1 MPPEAAIEGGE
12 DQGEVAPGFGP
23 GYFGL
28 LIWRGSPVQRPFRLG
43 RMDQLVKITIKD
55 LSFSYGSRR
64 ILEDLNV
71 VVGDSEVLSLV
82 GPNGSGKTTLIKC
95 IDRILKPKGTIL
107 LNGGVD
113 LQSLSR
119 QEVAKFIGYVP
130 QSTTSALTT
139 TVFDTV
145 LMGRRP
151 HMGWRVTEED
161 IDRVVDM
168 MKLLAVEEFAL
179 KDFSELSGGQKQ
191 RVLIARALC
200 QEPQVLLL
208 DEPTSNLDVKHQLE
222 ALDTIRS
229 IVKKT
234 EISAVMA
241 IHDLNLAARYSDTLV
256 MLKDGKIHAIGDPL
270 TLLTKENIRTIFGV
284 EAEVMRDLDRPYVVP
299 IRSLNGETV

>member
-1 MPPEAAIEGGE
+1 M
-12 DQGEVAPGFGP
+12 
-23 GYFGL
+23 
-28 LIWRGSPVQRPFRLG
+28 
-43 RMDQLVKITIKD
+43 VKITIKD
-55 LSFSYGSRR
+55 LSFSYSSRR

-130 QSTTSALTT
+130 QSTTSSLTT

-161 IDRVVDM
+161 IDRVVEM

-222 ALDTIRS
+222 ALDTVRS

-234 EISAVMA
+234 NISAVMA

-256 MLKDGKIHAIGDPL
+256 MLKEGRVHAIGDPL

-284 EAEVMRDLDRPYVVP
+284 EAVVMTDLDRPYVVP
-299 IRSLNGETV
+299 IRSLNGETL

>member
-1 MPPEAAIEGGE
+1 M
-12 DQGEVAPGFGP
+12 
-23 GYFGL
+23 
-28 LIWRGSPVQRPFRLG
+28 
-43 RMDQLVKITIKD
+43 VKITIKD

-113 LQSLSR
+113 LRSLSR

-130 QSTTSALTT
+130 QSTTSSLTT

-151 HMGWRVTEED
+151 HMGWRVTDED
-161 IDRVVDM
+161 IDSVVEM
-168 MKLLAVEEFAL
+168 MKLLHVEEFAL

-222 ALDTIRS
+222 ALDTVRS

-256 MLKDGKIHAIGDPL
+256 MLKDGKVHAVGDPF

-284 EAEVMRDLDRPYVVP
+284 EAEVMTDLDRPYVVP

>member
-1 MPPEAAIEGGE
+1 M
-12 DQGEVAPGFGP
+12 
-23 GYFGL
+23 
-28 LIWRGSPVQRPFRLG
+28 
-43 RMDQLVKITIKD
+43 VKITIKD

-95 IDRILKPKGTIL
+95 IDRILKPKGTVL

-130 QSTTSALTT
+130 QSTTSSLTT

-161 IDRVVDM
+161 IDRVVET
-168 MKLLAVEEFAL
+168 MKLLHVEEFAL

-222 ALDTIRS
+222 ALDTVRS

-234 EISAVMA
+234 NISAVMA

-256 MLKDGKIHAIGDPL
+256 MLKEGKVHAIGDPL

-284 EAEVMRDLDRPYVVP
+284 EAEVMTDLDRPYVVP
-299 IRSLNGETV
+299 IRSLNVEAI

>member
-1 MPPEAAIEGGE
+1 M
-12 DQGEVAPGFGP
+12 
-23 GYFGL
+23 
-28 LIWRGSPVQRPFRLG
+28 
-43 RMDQLVKITIKD
+43 VKITIKD

-95 IDRILKPKGTIL
+95 IDRILKPKGTVL

-130 QSTTSALTT
+130 QSTTSSLTT

-161 IDRVVDM
+161 IDRVVEM

-191 RVLIARALC
+191 RVLIARALA

-222 ALDTIRS
+222 ALDTVRS

-234 EISAVMA
+234 NISAVMA

-256 MLKDGKIHAIGDPL
+256 MLKEGKVHAIGDPL

-284 EAEVMRDLDRPYVVP
+284 EAEVMWDLDRPYVVP
-299 IRSLNGETV
+299 IRSLNGEAI